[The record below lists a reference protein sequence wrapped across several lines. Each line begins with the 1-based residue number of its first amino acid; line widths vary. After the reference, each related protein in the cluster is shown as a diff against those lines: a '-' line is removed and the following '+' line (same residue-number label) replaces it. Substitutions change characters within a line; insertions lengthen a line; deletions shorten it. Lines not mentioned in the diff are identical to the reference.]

1 MSTVSNKALIE
12 SFVEE
17 VLNKHDLSAID
28 KYSSPIEAKGG
39 GSFKQFL
46 CEFFTAFTG
55 IGHRLSRILE
65 SIRFTRL
72 TSPLWRLMDVPRCN
86 SKLYSYDHNFD
97 ILPCVLN
104 CGGLCFCPHIYYD
117 QLL

>member
-39 GSFKQFL
+39 GSFKQF
-46 CEFFTAFTG
+46 
-55 IGHRLSRILE
+55 
-65 SIRFTRL
+65 
-72 TSPLWRLMDVPRCN
+72 
-86 SKLYSYDHNFD
+86 
-97 ILPCVLN
+97 
-104 CGGLCFCPHIYYD
+104 
-117 QLL
+117 